1 MLISRKERIFLLI
14 NNILLAILGFITL
27 APFLHVLAKS
37 LSNEADVSAG
47 LVTFWPKGLNL
58 KMYKVVLGSE
68 EFVRSFGISVFIT
81 ITGTILSV
89 LIVSFAAYPLSK
101 KYFKGRKC
109 MSFVFVFTMLFSA
122 GMIPSFLLIKNLG
135 LIDKIWVL
143 IVPGLFSTFNM
154 ILMRNYFY
162 TIPPSL
168 EESAKMDGSPNVI
181 IFFKIYLPL
190 SMPALATIAV
200 YTAVGYW
207 NSYMSALMYINNKT
221 LYPLQMYLRQMVID
235 TDAGLVNLNPE
246 LINLNPEALRCSI
259 IVSATVPILLIYP
272 FLQKYFVKGV
282 VLGAVK
288 E

>member
-168 EESAKMDGSPNVI
+168 EESAKMDGSPNVD

>member
-1 MLISRKERIFLLI
+1 LVISKKEKVYLLV
-14 NNILLAILGFITL
+14 NNILLAMLGFITL
-27 APFLHVLAKS
+27 APFLHVFAKS

-47 LVTFWPKGLNL
+47 LVTFWPKGFNL

-68 EFVRSFGISVFIT
+68 DFLRSFIISAFVT
-81 ITGTILSV
+81 VTGTILSV
-89 LIVSFAAYPLSK
+89 LIVSFSAYPLSK
-101 KYFKGRKC
+101 RYFKGRRAI
-109 MSFVFVFTMLFSA
+109 SFIFVFTMLFSA

-154 ILMRNYFY
+154 IIVRNYFY

-168 EESAKMDGSPNVI
+168 EESAKMDGASNI
-181 IFFKIYLPL
+181 CIFFRIYFPL

-207 NSYMSALMYINNKT
+207 NSYMSALMYINKKN

-235 TDAGLVNLNPE
+235 TDAGLVNLDPE
-246 LINLNPEALRCSI
+246 LINLNPEALRCAI
-259 IVSATVPILLIYP
+259 IISATLPILLVYP